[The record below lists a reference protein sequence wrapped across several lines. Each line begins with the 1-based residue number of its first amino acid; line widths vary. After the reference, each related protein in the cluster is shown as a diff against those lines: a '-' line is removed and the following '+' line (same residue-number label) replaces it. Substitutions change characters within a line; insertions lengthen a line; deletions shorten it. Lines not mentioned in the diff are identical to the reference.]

1 MRKFKKVIAGIIAT
15 ASIMTCM
22 ALPASAET
30 ISIKRGDAGSQA
42 NIIGAKQVVYTAECA
57 RTSGSK
63 ADFRLA
69 YSIGSNLYT
78 VRSFSLDPGDTY
90 GDMTGVYDTG
100 KMWLYSVFAPD
111 NKLNAVASGTI
122 FGTVY

>member
-42 NIIGAKQVVYTAECA
+42 NIIGAKQVYYRAECSSS
-57 RTSGSK
+57 SGSS

-69 YSIGSNLYT
+69 YSVGSNLYT
-78 VRSFSLDPGDTY
+78 VHSFSLDPGDSY
-90 GDMTGVYDTG
+90 ENMTSVFDTG
-100 KMWLYSVFAPD
+100 KMWMYSVFAPN

-122 FGTVY
+122 LGTVY